1 MGPLIATWF
10 VTNGEEGMAPK
21 EEAMLEASSSTPRP
35 AARARRRATRPQE
48 IWKIIVDNVFSI
60 GTVGVSPA
68 VMGIRIVKN
77 TMGNIPARQVNMQHA
92 RTPQSSHPA
101 TFFFRNGG

>member
-1 MGPLIATWF
+1 MPLEVATF
-10 VTNGEEGMAPK
+10 RLSN
-21 EEAMLEASSSTPRP
+21 
-35 AARARRRATRPQE
+35 
-48 IWKIIVDNVFSI
+48 
-60 GTVGVSPA
+60 PA

-101 TFFFRNGG
+101 TFYFKA